1 MVVLYFLVGLLAAL
15 IAAAPPGASNIAVIN
30 TTIKTSISKGLNI
43 AYGAGFGEV
52 FLAFFALQFSMTFSS
67 FFGMNPW
74 VEVIFISL
82 FLLAGI
88 YFIFKNHITFGYKNP
103 KPLKKRTGSFL
114 TGFLLAFLNPPVL
127 IFWLLAFSVIHK
139 YVIMVSE
146 NSSILTLA
154 LLFTGIYI
162 GKVLVL
168 YFYGKWGNTISKK
181 EKCDTTKLYRIIGIA
196 LVTLS
201 IIQGVNFVVS

>member
-1 MVVLYFLVGLLAAL
+1 MAFLYFFIVLVAAFV
-15 IAAAPPGASNIAVIN
+15 AATPPGASNIAVIN
-30 TTIKTSISKGLNI
+30 TTIKVSISKGLNI

-52 FLAFFALQFSMTFSS
+52 ILAFLALQFSMTFSI
-67 FFGMNPW
+67 FFATNPW
-74 VEVIFISL
+74 VQVVFILL
-82 FLLAGI
+82 FLLAGL
-88 YFIFKNHITFGYKNP
+88 YFIFKNRIKFS
-103 KPLKKRTGSFL
+103 LKKAKDSKRTKATFT
-114 TGFLLAFLNPPVL
+114 TGLLLALLNPPVL

-154 LLFTGIYI
+154 LLFTGICI

-168 YFYGKWGNTISKK
+168 YFYGKWGNTISKR